1 MGPGDDC
8 GDARLSPG
16 AFFRGGLPCGSD
28 GGCLAPA
35 RDGAVLAVC
44 GSGAGAEGIS
54 VRAEGMIYRME
65 GMIYRV
71 DGMIY
76 RMEGMIYRMEGMI
89 YRMEGMIYR
98 MEEMIYRMGG
108 WKISFF

>member
-1 MGPGDDC
+1 MGPAHRQMGPGDDC

-54 VRAEGMIYRME
+54 VRADGLIYRME
-65 GMIYRV
+65 EMIYRV
-71 DGMIY
+71 
-76 RMEGMIYRMEGMI
+76 
-89 YRMEGMIYR
+89 EGMIYR
-98 MEEMIYRMGG
+98 MEEMIYRMEEMICRMDGMIDRMGG
-108 WKISFF
+108 RKISFF

>member
-1 MGPGDDC
+1 MV
-8 GDARLSPG
+8 DARLSPG
-16 AFFRGGLPCGSD
+16 AFFRGGLPCGSG

-54 VRAEGMIYRME
+54 VRADGLIYRM
-65 GMIYRV
+65 

-76 RMEGMIYRMEGMI
+76 RMEGMIYRMDGMI
-89 YRMEGMIYR
+89 YRVDGMIYR
-98 MEEMIYRMGG
+98 VEEMIYRMGG